1 MVKRNDTTYLC
12 CEGRIK
18 SYEDYLAFAKG
29 LDDLIAQ
36 HIALESSP
44 KQWKIMLLDTFPIN
58 SYALGHLLRL
68 KLYNHYDFALAT
80 NNYRVLETLEIVEF
94 HNLFTLSVEHDP
106 RYTKAKDLKEA
117 QSPQNPKDATDPKSP
132 NNTANTPDQPHT
144 KTIIKDTHANI

>member
-1 MVKRNDTTYLC
+1 MLFAMVKRNDTTYLC
-12 CEGRIK
+12 CEGRVK
-18 SYEDYLAFAKG
+18 SYEDYLTFAKG

-36 HIALESSP
+36 HITPESSP
-44 KQWKIMLLDTFPIN
+44 KQKQWKVMLLDTFPIN

-94 HNLFTLSVEHDP
+94 HNLFALSVEHDP

-117 QSPQNPKDATDPKSP
+117 QVSQNPQDTKDSQSP
-132 NNTANTPDQPHT
+132 NNPTNTQPHA
-144 KTIIKDTHANI
+144 KQQ